1 MLYVTMTH
9 LTGKSYLT
17 WVVPFVVYLQTLARI
32 RIWIVFRKSL
42 FKIDLKDF
50 FSKCILGKN
59 DILSLIHC
67 GR

>member
-9 LTGKSYLT
+9 LTGKSYLA

-32 RIWIVFRKSL
+32 RIWIVFRKSM

-50 FSKCILGKN
+50 FFKV
-59 DILSLIHC
+59 HF
-67 GR
+67 R